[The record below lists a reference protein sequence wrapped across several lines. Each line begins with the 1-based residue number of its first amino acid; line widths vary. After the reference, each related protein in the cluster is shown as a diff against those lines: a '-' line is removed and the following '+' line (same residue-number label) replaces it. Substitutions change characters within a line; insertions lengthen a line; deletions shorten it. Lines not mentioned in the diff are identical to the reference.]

1 MEITRKHDKT
11 QEEIRAQLQ
20 QIAEHMGRD
29 LGVRYEWANQDL
41 LTFKGTGISG
51 QIMLNEAAK
60 QLEIK
65 LKKGFFVPLSDKAI
79 LGKVNAYLDE
89 SL

>member
-20 QIAEHMGRD
+20 QVADNMNRD
-29 LGVRYEWANQDL
+29 LGVNYEWATQDL
-41 LTFKGTGISG
+41 LKFKGTGISG
-51 QIMLNEAAK
+51 QILLNETPK
-60 QLEIK
+60 QLKIN
-65 LKKGFFVPLSDKAI
+65 LKKSFFVPLSDKAI
-79 LGKVNAYLDE
+79 MGKVNTYLDE